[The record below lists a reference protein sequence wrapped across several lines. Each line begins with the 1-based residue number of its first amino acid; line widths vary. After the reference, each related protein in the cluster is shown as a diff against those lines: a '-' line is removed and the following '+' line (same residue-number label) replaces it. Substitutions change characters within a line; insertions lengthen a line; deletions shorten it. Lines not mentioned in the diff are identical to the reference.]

1 MSFLDELLASTRKR
15 VEELSG
21 VVSEEALEQR
31 ISAAEA
37 PRGFAATLEGDGIAL
52 IAEVKRASPS
62 KGALRADLNP
72 RELAAAYRS
81 GGASAIS
88 VLTEPDHFRGS
99 MEDLGAVREA
109 GLPVL
114 RKDFII
120 DPFQVFESRAWGA
133 DALLLIVRALGDE
146 LASLYRSAVSLG
158 LDVLVEI
165 FEESD
170 LERALALDPELIGI
184 NHRDLTTFEVDPDRT
199 AKLAP
204 LIPDGCTIVAL
215 SGVEEH
221 AEVEALRSAGADAVL
236 VGESLV
242 RAPDPAAKIAEL
254 LGR

>member
-15 VEELSG
+15 VEELSA

-31 ISAAEA
+31 ITAAEA
-37 PRGFAATLEGDGIAL
+37 PRGFAATLDGDDIAL

-62 KGALRADLNP
+62 KGDLREDLNP

-88 VLTEPDHFRGS
+88 VLTEPDRFRGS

-146 LASLYRSAVSLG
+146 MGSLYRSAVSLG
-158 LDVLVEI
+158 LDVLVEV
-165 FEESD
+165 FDESD

>member
-1 MSFLDELLASTRKR
+1 MTLLDDLLASTRAR
-15 VEELSG
+15 VAELSS

-31 ISAAEA
+31 ITSAQP
-37 PRGFAATLEGDGIAL
+37 PRGFASALSGDDIDL

-62 KGALRADLNP
+62 KGTLKEDLNP
-72 RELAAAYRS
+72 RELAAAYRR

-88 VLTEPDHFRGS
+88 VLTEPDFFRGS
-99 MEDLGAVREA
+99 MEDLGAAVEA

-120 DPFQVFESRAWGA
+120 DPFQVFEARAWGS
-133 DALLLIVRALGDE
+133 DAVLLIVRTLGDE
-146 LASLYRSAVSLG
+146 MAALYKTAKSLG
-158 LDVLVEI
+158 LDVLVEV
-165 FEESD
+165 FDETD
-170 LERALALDPELIGI
+170 LERALQLEPELIGI
-184 NHRDLTTFEVDPDRT
+184 NHRDLTTFDVDPDRT

-204 LIPDGCTIVAL
+204 LVPGGSTIVAL
-215 SGVEEH
+215 SGVEER

-242 RAPDPAAKIAEL
+242 RAADPEAKIAEL

>member
-15 VEELSG
+15 VEELSA

-31 ISAAEA
+31 ITAAEA
-37 PRGFAATLEGDGIAL
+37 PRGFAATLDGDDIAL

-62 KGALRADLNP
+62 KGDLREDLNP

-88 VLTEPDHFRGS
+88 VLTEPDRFRGS

-146 LASLYRSAVSLG
+146 MGSLYRSAVLLG
-158 LDVLVEI
+158 LDVLVGG
-165 FEESD
+165 FDESD

-254 LGR
+254 L

>member
-15 VEELSG
+15 VGELSG
-21 VVSEEALEQR
+21 IVSEEALEQR

-37 PRGFAATLEGDGIAL
+37 PRGFAAALAGEDLAL

-62 KGALRADLNP
+62 KGDLRADLNP

-204 LIPDGCTIVAL
+204 LIPDECTIVAL

>member
-31 ISAAEA
+31 ISAAEV
-37 PRGFAATLEGDGIAL
+37 PRGFAAALAGEGLAL

-62 KGALRADLNP
+62 KGDLRADLNP

-81 GGASAIS
+81 GGAAAIS

-133 DALLLIVRALGDE
+133 DALLLIVRAVGDE

-158 LDVLVEI
+158 LDVLVEV
-165 FEESD
+165 FDESD